1 MKLLFLSIVAL
12 INLSC
17 YQKIPSQGKQNYIYP
32 SPNLEIKYQQDWQ
45 KTPFNNR
52 INDFRNEP
60 IGENKIVF
68 LGNSII
74 EAGSNWNEKFG
85 VNYIVNRG
93 ISGDFTEGVLS
104 RLNEIFY
111 YKPLAVYILIGINDI
126 FDDHLN
132 RKDITPLYVASNI
145 MKIAN
150 QIKVNSNDTKI
161 FIQTILPVDTL
172 RYTEF
177 HDRKLPIYKI
187 SLNEQINQIN
197 LLIEEINK
205 DHSIIDLH
213 SLFADNRGLM
223 NKKYTTDGVHLNN
236 TGYSIWVKHIK
247 KDILSFMEG

>member
-145 MKIAN
+145 MQIAK